1 MVEDQTRPQK
11 MIWGKHTLA
20 KTRFGASL
28 LFILLAVGLAQAQP
42 GYGPPAAQPVGEL
55 YEQLGKLQVLGRVL
69 YVAAHPDDENT
80 RLLAWLARE
89 KKVET
94 AYLSL
99 TRGDGGQNL
108 IGKEVREGL
117 GLIRTQELLAARRT
131 DGAKQFFTRAND
143 FGFSKNPEE
152 TYTHWDRDSLLADVV
167 WVIRM
172 FKPDVIITRFNPEP
186 SPTHGHHTASAQ
198 LAVEAFAA
206 AADPKRFPE
215 QLAWVQPWQAHS
227 LYWNTSWWFYG
238 REDFDKS
245 GLLPIDVGSYNTTLG
260 SGYGEIASASRS
272 MHKSQGFGSARQR
285 GQEIEYLKPLAG
297 KTSTSDLFVGINLG
311 WSRVAGGVALIKP
324 LQKMQREFDLR
335 NPALSVEALVAWR
348 MKLTAMPESYF
359 KAQKLAE
366 CNALLVQLLGL
377 WQEFT
382 ANKFSV
388 VPGDSLAL
396 TLRQIVRHPGE
407 VRHLDTRW
415 EQLRWEAAGQWPYS
429 YVPLATS
436 AGLGSLPFNQQRDQ
450 KLVLKTADKLPL
462 GNPFWLN
469 GALDAGFF
477 DLNDQRWVGHTENPA
492 PYQARVRYAFKAGKQ
507 LQEVEVVLPV
517 YFRWTDPAEGE
528 RFRPLE
534 VVPALQPAFSQA
546 NYLSRGGQVGVEVVV
561 RADQDRAQ
569 ATLQLQ
575 LPDGWYAEPEVQNIT
590 ALKAGSE
597 YRMSF
602 QVLPGKQAA
611 SGKMGVQV
619 VSGDEVFDRS
629 LERINYPHIPMQMQ
643 LKPAA
648 AGLLLLDKSIGNGR
662 VAFIPGAG
670 DDIPDALRTLGY
682 VVEVLPLAYLT
693 PDKLK
698 NYRTV
703 VCGVRLANTEAGLG
717 AKMPYL
723 LSFVEA
729 GGTLIW
735 QYNTS
740 QSLLH
745 KQFGAANLTLGR
757 ERVTVEQAPVTF
769 LQPNHPLMLQPNKL
783 SATDF
788 EGWVQERGLYFASSW
803 DSAWTP
809 LFRMN
814 DPDEKP
820 LDGSLLVAQHGQG
833 AIVYTGLSFFRQLPA
848 GVPGAYRLFMN
859 LVEASWHTNETKK

>member
-1 MVEDQTRPQK
+1 
-11 MIWGKHTLA
+11 MIWGKHTLV

-28 LFILLAVGLAQAQP
+28 LFILLAFGQSQAQP

-131 DGAKQFFTRAND
+131 DGARQFFTRAND
-143 FGFSKNPEE
+143 FGYSKNPEE

-206 AADPKRFPE
+206 AADPNRFPE
-215 QLAWVQPWQAHS
+215 QLAFVQPWQAHS

-297 KTSTSDLFVGINLG
+297 KTSTSDLFAGINLS
-311 WSRVAGGVALIKP
+311 WSRVAGGAALIKP
-324 LQKMQREFDLR
+324 LQKMQRDFDLR
-335 NPALSVEALVAWR
+335 NPVLSVEALVAWR
-348 MKLTAMPESYF
+348 IQLTALPESYF
-359 KAQKLAE
+359 KAHKLTE

-377 WQEFT
+377 WQELT

-396 TLRQIVRHPGE
+396 TLRQIVRHRGE
-407 VRHLDTRW
+407 VQHLETRW
-415 EQLRWEAAGQWPYS
+415 EQLSWEAAGNFPYS
-429 YVPLATS
+429 YVLLETT
-436 AGLGSLPFNQQRDQ
+436 AGLGELPFNQQRDQ
-450 KLVLKTADKLPL
+450 KRVLKTADNLPL

-469 GALDAGFF
+469 GTLDAGFF
-477 DLNDQRWVGHTENPA
+477 ALNDLRWVGHTENPA
-492 PYQARVRYAFKAGKQ
+492 PYQVRARYAFRVWKRMH
-507 LQEVEVVLPV
+507 EVEVVLPV
-517 YFRWTDPAEGE
+517 YYRWTDPAEGE

-534 VVPALQPAFSQA
+534 VVPALQPAFANA
-546 NYLSRGGQVGVEVVV
+546 NYLSRGGQVAVEVVV
-561 RADQDRAQ
+561 RADQDRPQ
-569 ATLQLQ
+569 AEVRLQ
-575 LPDGWYAEPEVQNIT
+575 LPDGWYAEPEVQT
-590 ALKAGSE
+590 LQALKAGLE
-597 YRMSF
+597 YRVTF

-611 SGKMGVQV
+611 SGSMGVAV
-619 VSGDEVFDRS
+619 VSAGKQYDRS
-629 LERINYPHIPMQMQ
+629 LVRINYPHIPMQMQ
-643 LKPAA
+643 LKQAEA
-648 AGLLLLDKSIGNGR
+648 HLLLLDQPVGQGR
-662 VAFIPGAG
+662 IAFVPGAG
-670 DDIPDALRTLGY
+670 DEIPDALRTLGY
-682 VVEVLPLAYLT
+682 AVEVLSVAELT
-693 PDKLK
+693 PEKLK

-703 VCGVRLANTEAGLG
+703 VAGVRLANTEAALV

-723 LSFVEA
+723 LGFVEA

-745 KQFGAANLTLGR
+745 KQFGAANLVLGR
-757 ERVTVEQAPVTF
+757 ERVTVENVPVTF
-769 LQPNHPLMLQPNKL
+769 LQSNHAIMQRPNQLTD
-783 SATDF
+783 ADF
-788 EGWVQERGLYFASSW
+788 EGWVQERGLYFAASW
-803 DSAWTP
+803 DAAWTP
-809 LFRMN
+809 LLRMN
-814 DPDEKP
+814 DPGEKP
-820 LDGSLLVAQHGQG
+820 LDGSLLVSQYGQG
-833 AIVYTGLSFFRQLPA
+833 TIVYTGLSFFRQLPA

-859 LVEASWHTNETKK
+859 LVEASWHTNQPKK

>member
-1 MVEDQTRPQK
+1 MILGAATRV
-11 MIWGKHTLA
+11 

-28 LFILLAVGLAQAQP
+28 LFILLAVGVTWAQP
-42 GYGPPAAQPVGEL
+42 GYGPPAGQPVGEL

-131 DGAKQFFTRAND
+131 DGARQFFTRAND
-143 FGFSKNPEE
+143 FGYSKNPEE
-152 TYTHWDRDSLLADVV
+152 TYTHWDHDSLLADVV

-206 AADPKRFPE
+206 AADPNRFPE
-215 QLAWVQPWQAHS
+215 QLAFVQPWQAHS

-245 GLLPIDVGSYNTTLG
+245 GLLPIDVGSYNTSLG

-297 KTSTSDLFVGINLG
+297 KTSTSDLFAGINLS
-311 WSRVAGGVALIKP
+311 WSRVAGGAALIKP
-324 LQKMQREFDLR
+324 LQKIQRDFDLR
-335 NPALSVEALVAWR
+335 HPVLSVEALVAWR
-348 MKLTAMPESYF
+348 IQLTALSESYF

-377 WQEFT
+377 WQELT

-396 TLRQIVRHPGE
+396 TLRQIVRHRGE
-407 VRHLDTRW
+407 VQHLETRW
-415 EQLRWEAAGQWPYS
+415 EQLSWEAAGNLPYS
-429 YVPLATS
+429 YVLLETT
-436 AGLGSLPFNQQRDQ
+436 AGLGQLPFNQQRDQ
-450 KLVLKTADKLPL
+450 KRVLKSADNLPL

-477 DLNDQRWVGHTENPA
+477 ALNDLRWVGHTENPA
-492 PYQARVRYAFKAGKQ
+492 PYQVRVRYAFRVWKRVH
-507 LQEVEVVLPV
+507 EVEVVLPV
-517 YFRWTDPAEGE
+517 YYRWTDPAEGE

-534 VVPALQPAFSQA
+534 VVPALQPAFANA
-546 NYLSRGGQVGVEVVV
+546 NYLSRGGQVAVEVVV
-561 RADQDRAQ
+561 RADQDRPQ
-569 ATLQLQ
+569 AEVRLQ
-575 LPDGWYAEPEVQNIT
+575 LPDGWYAEPEVQT
-590 ALKAGSE
+590 LQALKAGLE
-597 YRMSF
+597 YRVTF

-611 SGKMGVQV
+611 SGSMGVAV
-619 VSGDEVFDRS
+619 VSAGKQYDRS
-629 LERINYPHIPMQMQ
+629 LVRINYPHIPMQIQ
-643 LKPAA
+643 LKQAEA
-648 AGLLLLDKSIGNGR
+648 HLLLLDQPVGQGR
-662 VAFIPGAG
+662 IAFVPGAG
-670 DDIPDALRTLGY
+670 DEIPDALRTLGY
-682 VVEVLPLAYLT
+682 AVEVLSVAELT
-693 PDKLK
+693 PEKLK

-703 VCGVRLANTEAGLG
+703 VAGVRLANTEAALG

-723 LSFVEA
+723 LGFVEA

-745 KQFGAANLTLGR
+745 KQFGAANLVLGR
-757 ERVTVEQAPVTF
+757 ERVTVENAPVTF
-769 LQPNHPLMLQPNKL
+769 LQSNHAIMQRPNQLTD
-783 SATDF
+783 ADF
-788 EGWVQERGLYFASSW
+788 EGWVQERGLYFAANW
-803 DSAWTP
+803 DAAWTP
-809 LFRMN
+809 LLRMN
-814 DPDEKP
+814 DPGEKP
-820 LDGSLLVAQHGQG
+820 LDGSLLVSQYGQG
-833 AIVYTGLSFFRQLPA
+833 TIVYTGLSFFRQLPA

-859 LVEASWHTNETKK
+859 LVEASWHTNQPKK

>member
-1 MVEDQTRPQK
+1 
-11 MIWGKHTLA
+11 MIGGVNALA

-28 LFILLAVGLAQAQP
+28 LFVLLAVGAVQAQP
-42 GYGPPAAQPVGEL
+42 GYGVPATQPVGEL
-55 YEQLGKLQVLGRVL
+55 YEQIGRLQIVGRVL

-167 WVIRM
+167 WVIRL

-198 LAVEAFAA
+198 LAVDAFAA
-206 AADPKRFPE
+206 AADPQRFPE

-238 REDFDKS
+238 RQDFDKS
-245 GLLPIDVGSYNTTLG
+245 GLLPIDVGSYNPALG

-285 GQEIEYLKPLAG
+285 GEEIEYLKPLAG
-297 KTSTSDLFVGINLG
+297 KTSTSDLFSGINLT
-311 WSRVAGGVALIKP
+311 WSRVSGGAALVKP
-324 LQKMQREFDLR
+324 LQKMQRDFDLR
-335 NPALSVEALVAWR
+335 RPEASVAALVAWR
-348 MKLTAMPESYF
+348 RQLLALPDNDF
-359 KAQKLAE
+359 KVQKLAD

-377 WQEFT
+377 WHEFT
-382 ANKFSV
+382 ADRFSI
-388 VPGDSLAL
+388 VPGDSLGL
-396 TLRQIVRHPGE
+396 QLRQIVRHVGE
-407 VRHLDTRW
+407 VQHLETAW
-415 EQLRWEAAGQWPYS
+415 EQLTWQPAALLPYS
-429 YVPLATS
+429 YAPLEKL
-436 AGLGSLPFNQQRDQ
+436 AGLGALPFNQSRDQ
-450 KLVLKTADKLPL
+450 NLAVKTAKNLPL

-528 RFRPLE
+528 RYRPLE
-534 VVPALQPAFSQA
+534 VVPALQPTFASA
-546 NYLSRGGQVGVEVVV
+546 NYLSRGGQVAVEVVV

-569 ATLQLQ
+569 ARVQLT
-575 LPDGWYAEPEVQNIT
+575 LPDGWYAEPEQQNIT
-590 ALKAGSE
+590 ALKAGRE
-597 YRMSF
+597 YRLSF
-602 QVLPGKQAA
+602 QVLPGKQAT
-611 SGKMGVQV
+611 SGNMGVLV

-643 LKPAA
+643 LKPAV
-648 AGLLLLDKSIGNGR
+648 AGLLLLDQPIGQGK

-682 VVEVLPLAYLT
+682 VVDVLPVADIT

-717 AKMPYL
+717 TKMPYL
-723 LSFVEA
+723 LGFVEA

-745 KQFGAANLTLGR
+745 KLFGAAPLTLGR
-757 ERVTVEQAPVTF
+757 ERVTVEQAPVTL

-783 SATDF
+783 STADF
-788 EGWVQERGLYFASSW
+788 EGWVQERGLYFAASW
-803 DSAWTP
+803 DAVWTP

-814 DPDEKP
+814 DPGEKP
-820 LDGSLLVAQHGQG
+820 LDGSLLVANHGKG
-833 AIVYTGLSFFRQLPA
+833 SIVYTGLSFFRQLPA

-859 LVEASWHTNETKK
+859 MVETGWHGTDIKK

>member
-1 MVEDQTRPQK
+1 
-11 MIWGKHTLA
+11 MIEGFHTLV
-20 KTRFGASL
+20 KTRLGASL
-28 LFILLAVGLAQAQP
+28 LFVLLTVGVSQAQP

-167 WVIRM
+167 WVIRT

-215 QLAWVQPWQAHS
+215 QLALVQTWQAHS
-227 LYWNTSWWFYG
+227 IYWNTSWWFYG
-238 REDFDKS
+238 REDFDKT
-245 GLLPIDVGSYNTTLG
+245 GFLPIDVGSYNTSLG
-260 SGYGEIASASRS
+260 TGYGEIASASRS

-297 KTSTSDLFVGINLG
+297 KTSTSDLFAGINLG
-311 WSRVAGGVALIKP
+311 WSRVPGGAALMKP
-324 LQKMQREFDLR
+324 LQKMQKEFDLR
-335 NPALSVEALVAWR
+335 APHRTLEALLAWR
-348 MKLTAMPESYF
+348 QKLATMPESYF
-359 KAQKLAE
+359 KTQKLAE
-366 CNALLVQLLGL
+366 CNALLLQLAGVWHEL
-377 WQEFT
+377 T
-382 ANKFSV
+382 ADRYSL
-388 VPGDSLAL
+388 VPGDSV
-396 TLRQIVRHPGE
+396 TLQFRQIVRH
-407 VRHLDTRW
+407 VVAVTHLNTRW
-415 EQLRWEAAGQWPYS
+415 EQLKGQAEERLPYRYALLQQSTGMQSLS
-429 YVPLATS
+429 Y
-436 AGLGSLPFNQQRDQ
+436 NQLRDQ
-450 KLVLKTADKLPL
+450 KISLKTAADLPL
-462 GNPFWLN
+462 SNPFWLN
-469 GALDAGFF
+469 GPVDQGFF
-477 DLNDQRWVGHTENPA
+477 ALNDQRWVGHTENPA
-492 PYQARVRYAFKAGKQ
+492 PYRARVQYLLRAGTRVDT
-507 LQEVEVVLPV
+507 LEAVLPV

-534 VVPALQPAFSQA
+534 VVPALQPAFSNS
-546 NYLSRGGQVGVEVVV
+546 NYLSRGGQVTVEVVV
-561 RADQDRAQ
+561 RADQDRTRADVR
-569 ATLQLQ
+569 LQ
-575 LPDGWYAEPEVQNIT
+575 LPEGWFAEPEVQT
-590 ALKAGSE
+590 LQALKAGLE
-597 YRMSF
+597 YRVNF

-611 SGKMGVQV
+611 SGSMAVEV
-619 VSGDEVFDRS
+619 LTGDERYDRS
-629 LERINYPHIPMQMQ
+629 MVRINYPHIPMQMQ
-643 LKPAA
+643 LKKAQA
-648 AGLLLLDKSIGNGR
+648 NLLLLDEPVGQGR

-670 DDIPDALRTLGY
+670 DEIPDALRTLGY
-682 VVEVLPLAYLT
+682 AVDMLT
-693 PDKLK
+693 IADITPEKLK

-703 VCGVRLANTEAGLG
+703 VAGVRLANTEAAMG

-723 LSFVEA
+723 LGFVEA

-740 QSLLH
+740 QALLH
-745 KQFGAANLTLGR
+745 KQFGAAKLTLGR
-757 ERVTVEQAPVTF
+757 ERVTVENAPVTF
-769 LQPNHPLMLQPNKL
+769 LQPTHAIMQHPNKL
-783 SATDF
+783 IAADF
-788 EGWVQERGLYFASSW
+788 EGWVQERGLYFAASW
-803 DSAWTP
+803 DAAWTP
-809 LFRMN
+809 VLRMN
-814 DPDEKP
+814 DPGEKP
-820 LDGSLLVAQHGQG
+820 LDGSLLVAQHGKG
-833 AIVYTGLSFFRQLPA
+833 TIVYTGLSFFRQLPA

-859 LVEASWHTNETKK
+859 LVEASWHTN

>member
-1 MVEDQTRPQK
+1 MILGAATRV
-11 MIWGKHTLA
+11 

-28 LFILLAVGLAQAQP
+28 LFILLAVGVTWAQP
-42 GYGPPAAQPVGEL
+42 GYGPPAGQPVGEL

-131 DGAKQFFTRAND
+131 DGARQFFTRAND
-143 FGFSKNPEE
+143 FGYSKNPEE
-152 TYTHWDRDSLLADVV
+152 TYTHWDHDSLLADVV

-206 AADPKRFPE
+206 AADPNRFPE
-215 QLAWVQPWQAHS
+215 QLAFVQPWQAHS

-245 GLLPIDVGSYNTTLG
+245 GLLPIDVGSYNTSLG

-297 KTSTSDLFVGINLG
+297 KTSTSDLFAGINLS
-311 WSRVAGGVALIKP
+311 WSRVAGGAALIKP
-324 LQKMQREFDLR
+324 LQKIQRDFDLR
-335 NPALSVEALVAWR
+335 HPVLSVEALVAWR
-348 MKLTAMPESYF
+348 IQLTALSESYF

-377 WQEFT
+377 WQELT

-396 TLRQIVRHPGE
+396 TLRQIVRHRGE
-407 VRHLDTRW
+407 VQHLETRW
-415 EQLRWEAAGQWPYS
+415 EQLSWEAAGNLPYS
-429 YVPLATS
+429 YVLLETT
-436 AGLGSLPFNQQRDQ
+436 AGLGQLPFNQQRDQ
-450 KLVLKTADKLPL
+450 KRVLKSADNLPL

-477 DLNDQRWVGHTENPA
+477 ALNDLRWVGHTENPA
-492 PYQARVRYAFKAGKQ
+492 PYQVRVRYAFRVWKRVH
-507 LQEVEVVLPV
+507 EVEVVLPV
-517 YFRWTDPAEGE
+517 YYRWTDPAEGE

-534 VVPALQPAFSQA
+534 VVPALQPAFANA
-546 NYLSRGGQVGVEVVV
+546 NYLSRGGQVAVEVVV
-561 RADQDRAQ
+561 RADQDRPQ
-569 ATLQLQ
+569 AEVRLQ
-575 LPDGWYAEPEVQNIT
+575 LPDGWYAEPEVQT
-590 ALKAGSE
+590 LQALKAGLE
-597 YRMSF
+597 YRVTF

-611 SGKMGVQV
+611 SGSMGVAV
-619 VSGDEVFDRS
+619 VSAGKQYDRS
-629 LERINYPHIPMQMQ
+629 LVRINYPHIPMQIQ
-643 LKPAA
+643 LKQAEA
-648 AGLLLLDKSIGNGR
+648 HLLLLDQPVGQGR
-662 VAFIPGAG
+662 IAFVPGAG
-670 DDIPDALRTLGY
+670 DEIPDALRTLGY
-682 VVEVLPLAYLT
+682 AVEVLSVAELT
-693 PDKLK
+693 PEKLK

-703 VCGVRLANTEAGLG
+703 VAGVRLANTEAALG

-723 LSFVEA
+723 LGFVEA

-745 KQFGAANLTLGR
+745 KQFGAANLVLGR
-757 ERVTVEQAPVTF
+757 ERVTVENAPVTF
-769 LQPNHPLMLQPNKL
+769 LQSNHAIMQRPNQLTN
-783 SATDF
+783 ADF
-788 EGWVQERGLYFASSW
+788 EGWVQERGLYFAANW
-803 DSAWTP
+803 DAAWTP
-809 LFRMN
+809 LLRMN
-814 DPDEKP
+814 DPGEKP
-820 LDGSLLVAQHGQG
+820 LDGSLLVSQYGQG
-833 AIVYTGLSFFRQLPA
+833 TIVYTGLSFFRQLPA

-859 LVEASWHTNETKK
+859 LVEASWHTNQPKK